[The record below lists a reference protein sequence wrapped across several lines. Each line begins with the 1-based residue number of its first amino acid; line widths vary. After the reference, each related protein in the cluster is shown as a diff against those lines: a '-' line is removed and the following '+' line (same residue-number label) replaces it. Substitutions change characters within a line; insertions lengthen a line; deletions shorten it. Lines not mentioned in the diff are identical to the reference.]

1 MVFPRIALL
10 TSLAVVAACD
20 SAGPAPVSEPPPAVT
35 SPGPACLTA
44 STGLLSFGAVLAGQV
59 QTGFAGFESCDGEA
73 VELFG
78 VEVPDDGDMLLAS
91 RVYRADGSVITPR
104 YPYVL
109 EGDETLL
116 VAVTYR
122 ARASANDLPV
132 SRTLRLAAESRI
144 TPELPGRLDV
154 GLRAQPVTACP
165 DDACGGPADTQVSWP
180 VTPCGN
186 GIGIGCTRVDQD
198 RENTGG
204 SSTDRM
210 N

>member
-1 MVFPRIALL
+1 MVLSRLALYS
-10 TSLAVVAACD
+10 SLIVAPACD
-20 SAGPAPVSEPPPAVT
+20 SAGPAPVTEPPPAVT

-44 STGLLSFGAVLAGQV
+44 STELLSFGAVLAGQV

-78 VEVPDDGDMLLAS
+78 VAVPDDGDMLLAS

-109 EGDETLL
+109 DGDEVVI

-122 ARASANDLPV
+122 ARASAEDRPV

-154 GLRAQPVTACP
+154 GLSAQPVTACP

-180 VTPCGN
+180 VAPCGN
-186 GIGIGCTRVDQD
+186 GIGMGCTWVDQD
-198 RENTGG
+198 GDHIGESNADKRP
-204 SSTDRM
+204 
-210 N
+210 